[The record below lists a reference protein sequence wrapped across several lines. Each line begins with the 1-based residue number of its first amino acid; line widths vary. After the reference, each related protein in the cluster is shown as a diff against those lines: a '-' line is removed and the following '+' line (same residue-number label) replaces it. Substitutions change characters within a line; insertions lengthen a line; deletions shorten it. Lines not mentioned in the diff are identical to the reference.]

1 MGGIFAREGEQ
12 RMSGTGGMGTLVL
25 SIDLELDLQGQR
37 SEQPEQLDQAR
48 RQLLEMTREYSV
60 PATWAVADPVR
71 SVATE
76 SIRAAGANHEIAVLG
91 DRAWLGPGCGRL
103 RLERELA
110 RRFDGARKAGIP
122 ATTLALRNL
131 DQVCELDLLRDHGI
145 TALRGPAGDAATA
158 ADKHAAAPIRFGIW
172 QVPPGWKVPVRSSWW
187 LPGSWTI
194 RRQIKRSTAR
204 QSIVHLQIDAPRLI
218 ATGDREVQTLRR
230 LLRYAAIRRDAG
242 HLAIRT
248 IGQIA
253 AETLAERAA
262 TPSRSILRPAA

>member
-1 MGGIFAREGEQ
+1 
-12 RMSGTGGMGTLVL
+12 MSSTGGRGTLVL
-25 SIDLELDLQGQR
+25 SIDLELDLQLQR
-37 SEQPEQLDQAR
+37 GDQPEQLDQAR
-48 RQLLEMTREYSV
+48 RQLLDMTREFSV

-76 SIRAAGANHEIAVLG
+76 SIRAADASHEIAVLG

-110 RRFDGARKAGIP
+110 RRFEGARKAGIS

-131 DQVCELDLLRDHGI
+131 DQVRELDLLRDHGV
-145 TALRGPAGDAATA
+145 TALRGPAGDGGAT
-158 ADKHAAAPIRFGIW
+158 ADKHAAPPIRFGIW
-172 QVPPGWKVPVRSSWW
+172 QVPPGWKVPGRSAWW
-187 LPGSWTI
+187 LPPAWSI
-194 RRQIKRSTAR
+194 CRQIKRSTAR
-204 QSIVHLQIDAPRLI
+204 QAMVHLQIDAPRLA
-218 ATGDREVQTLRR
+218 ATGDHELQVLRR
-230 LLRYAAIRRDAG
+230 VLRYAAARRDAG

-262 TPSRSILRPAA
+262 SPSRSILRPAA